1 MQETRKIFWQDLV
14 RSEDRCYLAL
24 AVFFIRRNDFSV
36 SGSVQQFLQLQL
48 LSKFY
53 CSECFNP
60 IDNDLL
66 ASLIWIQDLFRLFL
80 FGVFCWFVGSPPPE
94 CTVWDDTSCCL
105 RTAGCGFPSTEWR
118 ELGRRDERKYGSNSL
133 APWPY
138 FHRQGLA
145 ASWEASELLCVPGY
159 PARILLFFF

>member
-1 MQETRKIFWQDLV
+1 MGTSYFYQILTGVVKSNRHGWKWQKYEKGVIKRVAKRTEDNLGCRSLGCVRKEVLQKYLGMQETRKIFWQDLV

-24 AVFFIRRNDFSV
+24 AVFFIRRNDFPV

-66 ASLIWIQDLFRLFL
+66 ASLI
-80 FGVFCWFVGSPPPE
+80 
-94 CTVWDDTSCCL
+94 
-105 RTAGCGFPSTEWR
+105 
-118 ELGRRDERKYGSNSL
+118 
-133 APWPY
+133 
-138 FHRQGLA
+138 
-145 ASWEASELLCVPGY
+145 
-159 PARILLFFF
+159 